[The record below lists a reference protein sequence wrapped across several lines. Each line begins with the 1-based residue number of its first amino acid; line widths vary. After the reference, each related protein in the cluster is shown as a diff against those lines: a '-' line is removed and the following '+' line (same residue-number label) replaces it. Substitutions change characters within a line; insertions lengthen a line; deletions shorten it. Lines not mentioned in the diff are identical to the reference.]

1 MRPRTWTLGRLTSSA
16 AAQAV
21 LRSRAHHAHDRRV
34 MGRGWT
40 ASARRAYVMAALAVI
55 VVSSSCAGG
64 DQDGPRRGASPPPA
78 SPSPP
83 PDLVFDLP
91 KPSQLEDI
99 RGVEAIR
106 AEPFPDFMVFAFG
119 RVWVGGVDDGVGV
132 YDAATGEKQGSVE
145 LEEPCM
151 AMDAGFGA
159 VWSGTCAEPGIARID
174 PMTMRVTDRVD
185 VPITGDGESS
195 VAVGEGAVWAVSDA
209 EDCTGCRLV
218 RIDPSTMEIADA
230 FEIPEGA
237 AATRAAF
244 GAVWVTV
251 PLESVVLRIDPAT
264 GEIEQEIP
272 TGLGPRFLAVGEG
285 AVWVMTSSDGGV
297 AHIDPRSNAVVASIG
312 VDSAGI
318 QGGDIAVGE
327 GSVWLRDNEQLV
339 ARIDP
344 STDRVI
350 EWIGPSHESGSVAAG
365 KGNLWISA
373 FDDATI
379 YRVPLNR

>member
-1 MRPRTWTLGRLTSSA
+1 MPGRWTLRRLTSSA
-16 AAQAV
+16 AAQAL
-21 LRSRAHHAHDRRV
+21 LRLCSPRPHERRV
-34 MGRGWT
+34 VGQGW
-40 ASARRAYVMAALAVI
+40 AAVARRGYVIGALAVV

-64 DQDGPRRGASPPPA
+64 DQDRPRREASPPPA

-83 PDLVFDLP
+83 PDPVFDLP
-91 KPSQLEDI
+91 KPSQLDDI

-106 AEPFPDFMVFAFG
+106 AKPFPDFMVFAFG

-145 LEEPCM
+145 LAEPCM

-218 RIDPSTMEIADA
+218 RIDPSTMEIADE

-251 PLESVVLRIDPAT
+251 PLENVVLRIDPAT

-297 AHIDPRSNAVVASIG
+297 AHIDPGSNAVVASIG
-312 VDSAGI
+312 VDSTGI

-350 EWIGPSHESGSVAAG
+350 EWIGPSQESGSVAAG

-373 FDDATI
+373 YDDATI
-379 YRVPLNR
+379 YRVPLNP